1 MKTLSNWLMTL
12 IVSAIIF
19 SCSKR
24 HDSPIDPG
32 TEPEKE
38 IAGAYRSNHGEV
50 TGTPIQKTIGVEG
63 GEITVPNSSLK
74 LVVPPGAVDKNVN
87 FSIQEV
93 SYPALGDK
101 VELTAGSKGNKAIS
115 TAKISDQPP
124 KSIVSKVYRFLP
136 EDVEFKKDVEIVLPY
151 SDSDESFV
159 FSPKSLRMVYQDK
172 KGYWRVAKG
181 AVGSSLDYTVRVK
194 TRHFSDWGS
203 LADLYIVCDGKQR
216 LEKGES
222 TALVLKFVPTVKD
235 KNGDN
240 DDLLAPDVDLEN
252 SKVKEWRFWGT
263 SPYDRGQLTGGNSRI
278 ATYTAP
284 TKLQPV
290 MRRIP
295 IEAVVVT
302 DGQGGE
308 TVLRYWLYVLPE
320 EYAFFKWEPGKS
332 GDLGEDGVEVMPGDA
347 IYVNYRSRSSDR
359 RLHIEAPDHNA
370 GLKPFGE
377 KVFVSM
383 SFGSFYNSSTYT
395 ECIPSGSLYG
405 KGDIVIIGEKDG
417 LITGDIKGEL
427 RRKKEGSYYCYLP
440 PETFTAQFRYR
451 KR

>member
-1 MKTLSNWLMTL
+1 MKQKSKWIMTL
-12 IVSAIIF
+12 IVSVIIF
-19 SCSKR
+19 SCSKKQEI
-24 HDSPIDPG
+24 PV
-32 TEPEKE
+32 EPEPEPEEE

-50 TGTPIQKTIGVEG
+50 TGEPIRKTIGAEG
-63 GEITVPNSSLK
+63 GEITVPNSTLK
-74 LVVPPGAVDKNVN
+74 LIVPPGAVDKDVN

-93 SYPALGDK
+93 SYPVAENHVD
-101 VELTAGSKGNKAIS
+101 LTTKTGKTIASGKSN
-115 TAKISDQPP
+115 ISDGPP
-124 KSIVSKVYRFLP
+124 RSIASKVYRFLP

-151 SDSDESFV
+151 SDTDDSFV
-159 FSPKSLRMVYQDK
+159 FSHKSLRMVYQDK
-172 KGYWRVAKG
+172 KGYWRMAKG
-181 AVGSSLDYTVRVK
+181 AVGSNLDYTVRVK

-216 LEKGES
+216 LDKGES
-222 TALVLKFVPTVKD
+222 TALVLKFVPTIKD

-252 SKVKEWRFWGT
+252 SSVKEWRFWGT
-263 SPYDRGQLTGGNSRI
+263 STYDRGQLIGGHSRI

-284 TKLQPV
+284 TKLVPV
-290 MRRIP
+290 VRSIP
-295 IEAVVVT
+295 IEAVVAV
-302 DGQGGE
+302 DGQDEE

-320 EYAFFKWEPGKS
+320 EYAFFKWDEGYG
-332 GDLGEDGVEVMPGDA
+332 GDLGEDGVEVMEGDA
-347 IYVNYRSRSSDR
+347 IYINYRSSSAGR
-359 RLHIEAPDHNA
+359 RLHIEAPDHNM

-383 SFGSFYNSSTYT
+383 SFGTFYNSSTYT

-405 KGDIVIIGEKDG
+405 KGDVVIIDDKDG

-440 PETFTAQFRYR
+440 PQTFTAQFRYR